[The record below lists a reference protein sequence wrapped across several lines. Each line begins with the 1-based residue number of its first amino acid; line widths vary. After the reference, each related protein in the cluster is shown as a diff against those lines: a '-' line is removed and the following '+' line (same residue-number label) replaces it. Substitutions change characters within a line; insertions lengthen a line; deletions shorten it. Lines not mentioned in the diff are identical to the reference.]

1 MGQTRKEPITIEQ
14 LAANLSN
21 YAIDREDLKALLQT
35 IPAKNDLNMGTVEY
49 ELQILRTLSVGWAIS
64 FYMTQQPDKNRV
76 SLLFW
81 EEIRQVA
88 AKISTLLETTSGQAV
103 DYFNILKIRLDLYV
117 RAMQTNPD
125 EASEPTAVMG
135 PAFAAACNAP
145 HNPIA
150 ILVGTKMF
158 TLCLG
163 GVKSYLDCLEI
174 ESDPKNNRKPDQGSG
189 QKHRQESDK

>member
-1 MGQTRKEPITIEQ
+1 MGQTQKKSIIVEE
-14 LAANLSN
+14 LAINLST

-35 IPAKNDLNMGTVEY
+35 IPEKNDLNMATVEY
-49 ELQILRTLSVGWAIS
+49 ELQILRILSVGWAIS
-64 FYMTQQPDKNRV
+64 FYMAQQPGKKRV

-81 EEIRQVA
+81 EEIRKVA
-88 AKISTLLETTSGQAV
+88 TKISTLLETTSGQAI
-103 DYFNILKIRLDLYV
+103 DYFNILKQRLDLYV
-117 RAMQTNPD
+117 RAMQKNPD
-125 EASEPTAVMG
+125 GSSEPTAVMG

-163 GVKSYLDCLEI
+163 GVKSYLDSLEI
-174 ESDPKNNRKPDQGSG
+174 ESNQ
-189 QKHRQESDK
+189 

>member
-1 MGQTRKEPITIEQ
+1 MGQTLKKQITVEQ
-14 LAANLSN
+14 LTTNLST
-21 YAIDREDLKALLQT
+21 YAIDRDDLKSLLQT
-35 IPAKNDLNMGTVEY
+35 IPEKNDLNMATVEY
-49 ELQILRTLSVGWAIS
+49 ELQILRILSVGWAIS
-64 FYMTQQPDKNRV
+64 FYMAQQPVKKRV

-88 AKISTLLETTSGQAV
+88 AKISTLLETTSGRGI
-103 DYFNILKIRLDLYV
+103 DYFEILKQRLDLYV

-125 EASEPTAVMG
+125 GANEPTAVMG

-145 HNPIA
+145 HDPIA

-174 ESDPKNNRKPDQGSG
+174 ESNK
-189 QKHRQESDK
+189 